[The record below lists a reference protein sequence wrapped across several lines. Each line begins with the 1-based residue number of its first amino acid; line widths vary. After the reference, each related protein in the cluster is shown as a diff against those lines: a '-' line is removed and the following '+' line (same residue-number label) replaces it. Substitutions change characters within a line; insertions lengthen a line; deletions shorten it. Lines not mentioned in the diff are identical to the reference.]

1 MSIPDPLVL
10 GTRGSELALRQAN
23 TVRSKLEAAGHRVA
37 LETIST
43 RGDESTDT
51 PISEIGDEAVFTKEL
66 DRALLDGDVDL
77 AVHSLKDIPSTV
89 PSGLA
94 LAAIG
99 EREDARD
106 AFVAHPSFDG
116 HLHDLPDGA
125 TVATAS
131 LRRTAQLLT
140 WRSDLNVVPV
150 RGNVDTRLEKLRMDR
165 PAGQSW
171 SGMVLAVA
179 GLVRLGLS
187 VHIRDRID
195 PDLMIPAVGQG
206 ALGIA
211 CREDQEKLEALLDDV
226 LHHEPSGYAAVAE
239 RAFLREVG
247 GGCQVPLGAWARLE
261 GEELV
266 LDACIAALDGGE
278 HYRDQR
284 RCPPE
289 EGGMTGRELA
299 HDLLKAGGE
308 KILDEVL
315 GDRRRELSGSPFH
328 P

>member
-1 MSIPDPLVL
+1 MSISEPLVL
-10 GTRGSELALRQAN
+10 GTRGSDLALRQA
-23 TVRSKLEAAGHRVA
+23 TAIRSKLEAAGCRVA

-66 DRALLDGDVDL
+66 DRALLEGDIDL
-77 AVHSLKDIPSTV
+77 AVHSLKDIPSKV
-89 PSGLA
+89 PSGIA

-116 HLHDLPDGA
+116 ALEDLPEGG

-140 WRSDLNVVPV
+140 WRSDLEVVPV
-150 RGNVDTRLEKLRMDR
+150 RGNVDTRLEKLTESD
-165 PAGQSW
+165 W
-171 SGMVLAVA
+171 TGMVLAVA

-187 VHIRDRID
+187 MHIRDRIN
-195 PDLMIPAVGQG
+195 PAIMIPAVGQG

-211 CREDQEKLEALLDDV
+211 CRNGQEALQDLLRRV
-226 LHHEPSGYAAVAE
+226 LHHEPSGFAAEAE
-239 RAFLREVG
+239 RAFLRQVG
-247 GGCQVPLGAWARLE
+247 GGCQVPLGAWARLDE
-261 GEELV
+261 DTLV
-266 LDACIAALDGGE
+266 LDACIAALDGSE

-289 EGGMTGRELA
+289 EGSAVGRELA
-299 HDLLKAGGE
+299 KDLLEAGGE
-308 KILDEVL
+308 KILDDVL
-315 GDRRRELSGSPFH
+315 GEERRELSGSPFR